1 MEIHSV
7 GFDGC
12 DACDEDDEYADLDDG
27 WVGRPAFTEIRLV
40 LSMRILQQSGMPKVQ
55 LMGVLRTVDS
65 QERDRSN
72 RELDWMKCMR
82 KLGVEATECRYCRFM
97 EADKI
102 EAAKHEEKCKQWLI
116 KACRRREVKT
126 GGKKGKGK
134 KRRARRGGS
143 DGATRGNKEEVGALF
158 TKIATSIQSAPLT
171 SPDDHAPTE
180 DPSPSLPQIP
190 SPPPQPSQPPTP
202 EQLRSLSMLDAA
214 LSGMV
219 DSNTV
224 VDSACSRNV
233 ALTLGLPRRPRKR
246 RGREWRPRLDVL
258 WEDDEYDSLDENLSD
273 EGIDHRLVDVDYSL
287 VNLLHEDDVDEGHD
301 ASHLAPWEVQ

>member
-1 MEIHSV
+1 
-7 GFDGC
+7 
-12 DACDEDDEYADLDDG
+12 
-27 WVGRPAFTEIRLV
+27 
-40 LSMRILQQSGMPKVQ
+40 
-55 LMGVLRTVDS
+55 
-65 QERDRSN
+65 
-72 RELDWMKCMR
+72 MK
-82 KLGVEATECRYCRFM
+82 K
-97 EADKI
+97 
-102 EAAKHEEKCKQWLI
+102 
-116 KACRRREVKT
+116 
-126 GGKKGKGK
+126 GGKQGKGK

-171 SPDDHAPTE
+171 SPDDHAHTE

-202 EQLRSLSMLDAA
+202 EQLRSLSMLDAT
-214 LSGMV
+214 LSDMV

-224 VDSACSRNV
+224 VDSACSRHV
-233 ALTLGLPRRPRKR
+233 ALILGMPRRPRKR

>member
-126 GGKKGKGK
+126 GGGAITRERGDYTAW
-134 KRRARRGGS
+134 ARG
-143 DGATRGNKEEVGALF
+143 
-158 TKIATSIQSAPLT
+158 
-171 SPDDHAPTE
+171 H
-180 DPSPSLPQIP
+180 
-190 SPPPQPSQPPTP
+190 SPPPPP
-202 EQLRSLSMLDAA
+202 RSELGGLGAA
-214 LSGMV
+214 
-219 DSNTV
+219 
-224 VDSACSRNV
+224 A
-233 ALTLGLPRRPRKR
+233 GL
-246 RGREWRPRLDVL
+246 V
-258 WEDDEYDSLDENLSD
+258 
-273 EGIDHRLVDVDYSL
+273 
-287 VNLLHEDDVDEGHD
+287 
-301 ASHLAPWEVQ
+301 